1 MQIAE
6 NTLKTLQEVAQAVG
20 AQQLVKAIEQISTR
34 QAQKDCALTLPL
46 VGEFSAGKTSLLN
59 ALTDTKALET
69 AVLPT
74 TATLSRCISVAP
86 QPTPEVLSDNGKHN
100 V

>member
-34 QAQKDCALTLPL
+34 QAQKDCSLWWAN
-46 VGEFSAGKTSLLN
+46 SAPARL
-59 ALTDTKALET
+59 
-69 AVLPT
+69 
-74 TATLSRCISVAP
+74 RCSMR
-86 QPTPEVLSDNGKHN
+86 
-100 V
+100 